1 MGARRMGA
9 WRPGRQA
16 SVHERASRQVVAL
29 FSGGGT
35 GGHLYP
41 ALALAQALVELRP
54 DVRPFFVGAERGI
67 EARVLPERGIEHVL
81 LPVRGFARGP
91 AALLSNWRVVPAL
104 VRSVVQVSGIF
115 RRLRPSVAVLTGGYA
130 SGPSG
135 LVAVLARVPLVMQE
149 QNSVPG
155 VTTRLLARR
164 ARQIHL
170 AFPEAAARLPTRV
183 RGRVQASGNPIQ
195 PPSAIGRSEART
207 AFGLGGDGMVVLIVG
222 GSQGSAA
229 LNAAV
234 LEAVRRVARGEAR
247 LPPGLQ
253 LLWSTGTAHVARMRA
268 ALAELGAPA
277 WVHATDY
284 IHDMPHALAAA
295 DLAVSRA
302 GAMATSEFLAW
313 GLPAVLVPLP
323 TAAANHQEHNAL
335 ALAAAGA
342 ALHLPER
349 ELTAERL
356 WSTIEGLAVDPAR
369 LEALRKAARER
380 GRPES
385 ARRIAAALV
394 DLLPPGPQAK
404 PGEASTGRA
413 GGAGGSR

>member
-1 MGARRMGA
+1 
-9 WRPGRQA
+9 
-16 SVHERASRQVVAL
+16 VAV

-67 EARVLPERGIEHVL
+67 EARVLPQRGVEHLL
-81 LPVRGFARGP
+81 LPVRGFARG
-91 AALLSNWRVVPAL
+91 ALLANWRVIPDL
-104 VRSVVQVSGIF
+104 VRSVAQVT
-115 RRLRPSVAVLTGGYA
+115 RLFGRLEPSVTVVTGGYA

-135 LVAVLARVPLVMQE
+135 VVAALKGVPLVVQE

-155 VTTRLLARR
+155 FTTRMLAPR

-170 AFPEAAARLPTRV
+170 AFPEAAELLPSGVRDRV
-183 RGRVQASGNPIQ
+183 RTTGNPIQ
-195 PPSAIGRSEART
+195 PPTPIDPGHARASFGIAQD
-207 AFGLGGDGMVVLIVG
+207 AFVVLVVG
-222 GSQGSAA
+222 GSQGAAA
-229 LNAAV
+229 LNRAV
-234 LEAVRRVARGEAR
+234 LDAVRRVARGEAR
-247 LPPGLQ
+247 LPRGLE
-253 LLWSTGTAHVARMRA
+253 LLWATGPSHIAGVSA
-268 ALAELGAPA
+268 ALAELGSP
-277 WVHATDY
+277 WVHALDY
-284 IHDMPHALAAA
+284 INDMPRALAAA

-313 GLPAVLVPLP
+313 GLPSVLVPLP
-323 TAAANHQEHNAL
+323 TAAANHQEHNAK

-349 ELTAERL
+349 ELTGERL
-356 WSTIEGLAVDPAR
+356 WSTIEGTAVDPAR
-369 LEALRKAARER
+369 LEAQRKAARER

-394 DLLPPGPQAK
+394 DLLPPGPEAR
-404 PGEASTGRA
+404 PGERA
-413 GGAGGSR
+413 ERARGGGVP